1 MEMRSYGFRGRAG
14 RLRASAAALLG
25 LAACDNGVEPGALRF
40 GQVGEVRVR
49 VEVPL
54 QHGIGGVQ
62 QVLSWTSDGA
72 WLLREAISYGER
84 MGDETVKPNPGV
96 PLQYADAY
104 ATLISELNESQS
116 QVFVVDE
123 NLDPS
128 CGLVASR
135 ITLSIRD
142 DGRGEEKTWTRC
154 GFGMLTTLRT
164 QNAGPDEHAS
174 RIVEAAI
181 RTWRRTLGSD
191 SVSVYAG
198 SLPFGTLERG
208 ERTGNT
214 LVRPL
219 VFKTPLGAPGS
230 RTPDGWED
238 FWAAH
243 AEDGRAAPEVDW
255 GSEMVLFAAV
265 GPREEVGDS
274 VEIRRVLTIDQG
286 TRIVAVEQIP
296 GDFCAPL
303 HRLIRPYH
311 LVVAPKAQ
319 PPVFFAEIATERVP
333 CGTR

>member
-1 MEMRSYGFRGRAG
+1 MATSI
-14 RLRASAAALLG
+14 G
-25 LAACDNGVEPGALRF
+25 LAACSNGQVDPGALRF

-54 QHGIGGVQ
+54 QHGVGNLQ

-84 MGDETVKPNPGV
+84 LGDENVKANPGV

-104 ATLISELNESQS
+104 ATLISELNESRS
-116 QVFVVDE
+116 QVFEVNE

-135 ITLSIRD
+135 ITLSVRD
-142 DGRGEEKTWTRC
+142 DARREEKTWIRC

-164 QNAGPDEHAS
+164 RNAGPDRHAS

-208 ERTGNT
+208 ELTGTT
-214 LVRPL
+214 LDRPV
-219 VFKTPLGAPGS
+219 VFHSAQSAPEQP
-230 RTPDGWED
+230 PDGWEA
-238 FWAAH
+238 FWASH
-243 AEDGRAAPEVDW
+243 SGGGRTAPAVDW
-255 GSEMVLFAAV
+255 SNEMALFAVV
-265 GPREEVGDS
+265 GQREEVGDS

-286 TRIVAVEQIP
+286 TRVVAVEQIP

-303 HRLIRPYH
+303 HRVIRPYH
-311 LVVAPKAQ
+311 LVVAPKAAT
-319 PPVFFAEIATERVP
+319 PVFFAEVAKERVP